1 VLAQQSG
8 YRPERSRI
16 VIDNK
21 NTFPILQVRSLPDL
35 IRRNSREGPLDLHSI
50 KFDVASKWGIDTYQ
64 RLRRA
69 RMRAVRK
76 QGRAL
81 KFTSR
86 FISTRAGVFGCPES
100 FRSTTYFVRS
110 ISVAQRRITMAE
122 INKLSVGKV
131 LDKLRRNDAP
141 QKSMIEQLDA
151 KAEKID
157 EEIQRLRAA
166 TRRLKSGPRTGTTGR
181 K

>member
-1 VLAQQSG
+1 
-8 YRPERSRI
+8 
-16 VIDNK
+16 
-21 NTFPILQVRSLPDL
+21 
-35 IRRNSREGPLDLHSI
+35 
-50 KFDVASKWGIDTYQ
+50 
-64 RLRRA
+64 
-69 RMRAVRK
+69 
-76 QGRAL
+76 
-81 KFTSR
+81 
-86 FISTRAGVFGCPES
+86 
-100 FRSTTYFVRS
+100 
-110 ISVAQRRITMAE
+110 MAE

-141 QKSMIEQLDA
+141 QKSMSEQLDA